1 MTPQFL
7 LHAVWSVAVWGFVAL
22 SVGLAADDEPVRLI
36 FDTDLESDVDD
47 AGTVALLHAL
57 ADRGEVKLLA
67 MGISAR
73 HPFSGPCLDAIN
85 TYYGRGDIPIG
96 VIKGAAGGNKSKYA
110 QRVAEEFPHDLKSS
124 EDAHDVTELY
134 RRLLAGQPDGS
145 VVMVS
150 VGFLTNMASLLQSQA
165 DEHSRLSGKQLVR
178 RKVKVWVCM
187 GGAFPKGRE
196 WNVFRDAKASRQAID
211 GWPTRIVFSGFEIGK
226 RVLTGARLAKLPK
239 RHPVRRSYELYN
251 GLKNRES
258 WDQTAALY
266 AIRGVRGELDGFW
279 GLSERGSMRVL
290 EDGSNDWQTQ
300 TDRNH
305 VYLIEKLPPAKVAAA
320 IEDLMLHVPDATK
333 R

>member
-1 MTPQFL
+1 
-7 LHAVWSVAVWGFVAL
+7 VA
-22 SVGLAADDEPVRLI
+22 SPVGWAADKEPVRLI

-96 VIKGAAGGNKSKYA
+96 VVKGATGDNKSKYA

-124 EDAHDVTELY
+124 EDAHDATKLY
-134 RRLLAGQPDGS
+134 RRVLAAQPDGS

-150 VGFLTNMASLLQSQA
+150 VGFLTNLANLLQSPA
-165 DEHSRLSGKQLVR
+165 DAHSRLSGKELVR

-211 GWPTRIVFSGFEIGK
+211 RWPTRIVFSGFEIGK
-226 RVLTGARLAKLPK
+226 RVMTGARLVKLPK
-239 RHPVRRSYELYN
+239 QHPVRRSYELYN

-266 AIRGVRGELDGFW
+266 AVRGIHGELAGFW
-279 GLSERGSMRVL
+279 DMSEPGRMRVL
-290 EDGSNDWQTQ
+290 EDGSNDWQPQ

-305 VYLIEKLPPAKVAAA
+305 VYLIEKLPPAKVAAT
-320 IEDLMLHVPDATK
+320 IEDLMLHVPAAKK

>member
-1 MTPQFL
+1 MKSKIVFRATWF
-7 LHAVWSVAVWGFVAL
+7 AVLWGFVA
-22 SVGLAADDEPVRLI
+22 SPAGWAADKEPVRLI

-67 MGISAR
+67 MGVSAR

-85 TYYGRGDIPIG
+85 TFYGRGDIPIG
-96 VIKGAAGGNKSKYA
+96 VLKGDGGGNKSKYA

-124 EDAHDVTELY
+124 ADAEDATKLY
-134 RRLLAGQPDGS
+134 RRVLAAQPDGS

-150 VGFLTNMASLLQSQA
+150 VGFLTNLANLLQSSA
-165 DEHSRLSGKQLVR
+165 DKHSRLSGKELVR
-178 RKVKVWVCM
+178 RKIKVWVCM

-196 WNVFRDAKASRQAID
+196 WNVFRDAKASQIAIN
-211 GWPTRIVFSGFEIGK
+211 GWPTRIVFSGYEIGK
-226 RVLTGARLAKLPK
+226 RVMTGARLAKLPK
-239 RHPVRRSYELYN
+239 PHPVRRSYELYN

-266 AIRGVRGELDGFW
+266 AVRGVRGELADFW
-279 GLSERGSMRVL
+279 DLSEPGTMRVL
-290 EDGSNDWQTQ
+290 EDGSNDWQAQ

-305 VYLIEKLPPAKVAAA
+305 VYLIQKLPPAKVAAA
-320 IEDLMLHVPDATK
+320 IEDLMLHIPPAAK

>member
-1 MTPQFL
+1 MKLNCLIRAT
-7 LHAVWSVAVWGFVAL
+7 WFVMAL
-22 SVGLAADDEPVRLI
+22 GVVTSPVGWAADKEPVRLI

-73 HPFSGPCLDAIN
+73 HPFSGPCLDAMN

-96 VIKGAAGGNKSKYA
+96 VLKGDGGSNKSKYA

-124 EDAHDVTELY
+124 ADAEDATKLY
-134 RRLLAGQPDGS
+134 RRVLVTQPDGS

-150 VGFLTNMASLLQSQA
+150 VGFLTNLANLLQSPA
-165 DEHSRLSGKQLVR
+165 DKHSRLSGKELVR

-226 RVLTGARLAKLPK
+226 RVFTGARLAKLPK
-239 RHPVRRSYELYN
+239 QHPVRRSYELYN

-266 AIRGVRGELDGFW
+266 AVRGVRGELAEFW
-279 GLSERGSMRVL
+279 DLSERGSMRVL
-290 EDGSNDWQTQ
+290 ADGSNDWQAQ

-320 IEDLMLHVPDATK
+320 IEDLMLHEPAATK